1 MLRHWSAGSGPA
13 GRLFC
18 KSNRSTRR
26 ALSGG
31 PLSFSLILLPL
42 PYISLSLSFVP
53 SPSSPFSSLSPATSL
68 LLRRGRHFIFKK
80 RPASVHFRPF
90 STQPRLPAPLSLSFS
105 LSLRRFPLR
114 SSSSPFLSFSDVWS
128 RCRAAYGG
136 AMANSDPDSH
146 EAGKKKK
153 LDNTDGKSAFGYL
166 EQLGTGKVE
175 VILPSFFSFLPFVYL
190 ISRQIKGTGRRD

>member
-31 PLSFSLILLPL
+31 PLSLSLTLSPSSSPL
-42 PYISLSLSFVP
+42 RISLSFSRPFPFFTLFFPVP
-53 SPSSPFSSLSPATSL
+53 CNVAAP
-68 LLRRGRHFIFKK
+68 RRGRHFIFKK

-90 STQPRLPAPLSLSFS
+90 STQPRLPAPLSLS
-105 LSLRRFPLR
+105 LHPFPPP
-114 SSSSPFLSFSDVWS
+114 PFLSFSNVWS

-153 LDNTDGKSAFGYL
+153 LDNTDGKSAS
-166 EQLGTGKVE
+166 TSPRSAIWNSSGKLE
-175 VILPSFFSFLPFVYL
+175 VILPPLFSSFLSFVYL
-190 ISRQIKGTGRRD
+190 VSN